1 MPPQLSR
8 GWSPSHPRL
17 AMTWPQITSPALVS
31 TFPMSHFIQPQWA
44 VCSSCTHSP
53 VHIASLN
60 PAPFPTP
67 LPPPLSLSF
76 SLSQVC
82 NVFLNLLAQVTAPLP
97 FLFFKTQLSS
107 YFLQKPSLTALVS
120 EWCPYVYLVL
130 RPLYSKL
137 PAYTNL
143 SV

>member
-1 MPPQLSR
+1 MKPKPPKTCHDLASDHFSSLSLHIPHVTLYPATVGCLQLLHTFSR
-8 GWSPSHPRL
+8 SHCFAEPCPLSHTPPS
-17 AMTWPQITSPALVS
+17 A
-31 TFPMSHFIQPQWA
+31 
-44 VCSSCTHSP
+44 
-53 VHIASLN
+53 
-60 PAPFPTP
+60 
-67 LPPPLSLSF
+67 SLSF